1 MQEKY
6 IKVNRPSGTEEYKVL
21 HAFEKDGNKYIVID
35 SKLKDSNQLTIT
47 FISKINGSNLEY
59 IEGKEWDDFVKQEL
73 IPVVKGISD
82 SICFKPQEEYQA
94 GEQFGHPLAL
104 KDAHVSAL
112 ISNYQLPVEN
122 KFEEVQSIVE
132 PKENLQVGNQTN
144 EISVIEES
152 QVVLQPEVPMEENS
166 NNESQEMLLS
176 DSVMAI
182 SPEQEM
188 NSISP
193 VIEQSVEEPVVNDNS
208 LNQAIENANMGSE
221 VFTFVQEPIISEQPL
236 VTDDVQPEVQIV
248 NTPISDSIETDEF
261 DLLQN
266 NIVLIFDKLK
276 VKEKQLNDK
285 EIELKEKEEQ
295 LNKKE
300 SELKVKEEQLEIDK
314 KQVEED
320 KKNNDTYS
328 QVLVQ
333 TQERWKQNGVQV
345 PEASDYSQTQ
355 TSDFTEAN
363 QVVIQDS
370 PEGGLSRTLS
380 QVA

>member
-1 MQEKY
+1 MEEKY
-6 IKVNRPSGTEEYKVL
+6 IKVNRPSGTEKYKVL

-59 IEGKEWDDFVKQEL
+59 MEGKEWDDFVKQEL
-73 IPVVKGISD
+73 IPVVKGVSD
-82 SICFKPQEEYQA
+82 SICFEPQEEYQA

-112 ISNYQLPVEN
+112 ITNYQLPVEN
-122 KFEEVQSIVE
+122 NFEEVQPIVE
-132 PKENLQVGNQTN
+132 TKENLQVENQIN
-144 EISVIEES
+144 EIPIIEES
-152 QVVLQPEVPMEENS
+152 QVALQPEVSIEENY
-166 NNESQEMLLS
+166 NNESQEILPS
-176 DSVMAI
+176 DPVMAI
-182 SPEQEM
+182 SPEPEI
-188 NSISP
+188 NNISP
-193 VIEQSVEEPVVNDNS
+193 IEQSVVDNN
-208 LNQAIENANMGSE
+208 LNKAIENVNMAGE
-221 VFTFVQEPIISEQPL
+221 VFPFQEPIISDQPL

-248 NTPISDSIETDEF
+248 NTTVSDSVEINEF

-266 NIVLIFDKLK
+266 NVVKIFEKLK
-276 VKEKQLNDK
+276 TKEKQLNDK
-285 EIELKEKEEQ
+285 ENELKEKEEQ

-300 SELKVKEEQLEIDK
+300 SELKEKVEQLEIDK

-328 QVLVQ
+328 QVLAQ

-345 PEASDYSQTQ
+345 PEVSDYSQTQ
-355 TSDFTEAN
+355 MSDFPETNN
-363 QVVIQDS
+363 QVIIQDS
-370 PEGGLSRTLS
+370 PEEGLSRTLS